1 MAPICSPADRL
12 LGDATVLSTRMKL
25 FVPSVATER
34 GFHPTT
40 VAAGAIVH
48 GPPKAV
54 RLQPVPVPAP
64 VVALV
69 LNTQGNC
76 GFVSVPKP
84 ANPLEPRTVISGTRA
99 FCVEPVVPASG
110 TCTWTLPPA
119 PVPVPRDPAIVAA
132 APAVLLVPVRTFWN
146 DKVCAVGEAASSGP
160 RT

>member
-1 MAPICSPADRL
+1 MAPICSPAARL
-12 LGDATVLSTRMKL
+12 LGEAAVLSPRMKL

-34 GFHPTT
+34 VFPPTT

-76 GFVSVPKP
+76 GFVSGPKP

-99 FCVEPVVPASG
+99 FCVGPVVPASPP
-110 TCTWTLPPA
+110 CTWTLPPA

-132 APAVLLVPVRTFWN
+132 APAALLVPVRTFRSEE
-146 DKVCAVGEAASSGP
+146 VCAAGEA
-160 RT
+160 